1 MRSRETALRSKR
13 FEAEE
18 KARKVEALE
27 HMIRDFEQMASDLE
41 RQVHAEEE
49 RTGVRDRSHFAYST
63 FAKAAN
69 LRHENLLASITGL
82 RAKLA
87 DAVRERD
94 EVKADIAASES
105 ADAVDADRS
114 RRRADRL
121 TGVSLR

>member
-1 MRSRETALRSKR
+1 MRSREAALRSKR

-63 FAKAAN
+63 FAKAAH
-69 LRHENLLASITGL
+69 LRHENLLASIAGL

-94 EVKADIAASES
+94 EVNADIAASES
-105 ADAVDADRS
+105 ADAMDADRS

>member
-49 RTGVRDRSHFAYST
+49 RTGIRDRSHFAYST

-82 RAKLA
+82 TTKLA

-94 EVKADIAASES
+94 EVNADIAASES
-105 ADAVDADRS
+105 ADAVDADRG